1 VSAALT
7 AAGTDD
13 ESVVVIADA
22 VPTVTP
28 LTGAVDA
35 MLGHTR
41 MLAAGTTTAIRL
53 RVGVTTNVSVVSVA
67 EPEYV
72 AENEPVVTELA
83 MALNDPPVAVISAL
97 LGVAPTNVT
106 GTLTADPEINVTPVA
121 TTPSVA
127 LVASTAVA
135 IGAER
140 TVVVTPSGAV
150 TTTANLTE
158 PDAGT
163 LPPRVYMPTDA
174 ECDADVYVQVGVVPY
189 VVPVA
194 TESTHETALLLI
206 SVVLVVV
213 ASYPVSCSTIELVF
227 PAPHTTEPAVVP

>member
-1 VSAALT
+1 LTVEPDTDGAPSEDPVDASDAVSAVSAALT
-7 AAGTDD
+7 AAGTADD
-13 ESVVVIADA
+13 SVVTIGDA
-22 VPTVTP
+22 VPKAACPV
-28 LTGAVDA
+28 VDTT
-35 MLGHTR
+35 LGHTR
-41 MLAAGTTTAIRL
+41 MLAAGTTTAMRL

-83 MALNDPPVAVISAL
+83 MALNDPPVAVMSAL

-106 GTLTADPEINVTPVA
+106 GTLTAEPETSVTPVA

-127 LVASTAVA
+127 LVASTAAA

-150 TTTANLTE
+150 TTTANRTE

-163 LPPRVYMPTDA
+163 LPPRV
-174 ECDADVYVQVGVVPY
+174 
-189 VVPVA
+189 
-194 TESTHETALLLI
+194 
-206 SVVLVVV
+206 
-213 ASYPVSCSTIELVF
+213 
-227 PAPHTTEPAVVP
+227 